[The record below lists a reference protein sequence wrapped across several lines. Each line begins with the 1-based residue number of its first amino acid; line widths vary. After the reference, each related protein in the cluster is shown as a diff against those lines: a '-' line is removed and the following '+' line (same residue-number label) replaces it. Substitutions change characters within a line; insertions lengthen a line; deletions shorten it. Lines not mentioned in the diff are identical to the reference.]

1 MICSFLFTKEG
12 GETMIKKLG
21 LVVLVALLVGFMASP
36 ASAFFFATDWSN
48 TNSNLYNFDPG
59 TRTATLVGPT
69 GQIRMIG
76 LVTDVDN
83 TIYAISEEANSRLWK
98 LNPTTGASTLVGSLG
113 FNLQEGDM
121 TIQPG
126 TNNMYVADGIG
137 DKLYIVNKLTAVASV
152 VGPFGSLGRD
162 VSGLQFIGSTL
173 YGLAL
178 NDSNPDTLLTIDPT
192 TGAAT
197 LVGATGTNFGI
208 IAAMGR
214 DPASGITYIAGPK
227 TGFGNDNELWSV
239 NLATGAGTDLGP
251 ITGVSASISG
261 FSVAG
266 NPPILNPGVPEPA
279 TMLLLGSGLIGLAG
293 YGRKKFFKK

>member
-1 MICSFLFTKEG
+1 MV
-12 GETMIKKLG
+12 KKLG
-21 LVVLVALLVGFMASP
+21 LVVSTILFLGVMVSP

-48 TNSNLYNFDPG
+48 TNSNLYSFDPT
-59 TRTATLVGPT
+59 TRTATVVGPT

-83 TIYAISEEANSRLWK
+83 TIYAISEEANSRLWT

-126 TNNMYVADGIG
+126 TNNMYVADGAG
-137 DKLYIVNKLTAVASV
+137 DKLYIVNKLTAAASL
-152 VGPFGSLGRD
+152 VGSFGALGRD
-162 VSGLQFIGSTL
+162 VSGLQFVGSTL

-178 NDSNPDTLLTIDPT
+178 NDAASDTLLTIDPT
-192 TGAAT
+192 TGAVT
-197 LVGATGTNFGI
+197 LVGVTGTNFGV
-208 IAAMGR
+208 IAAMGQ

-266 NPPILNPGVPEPA
+266 SPPILTGGEVPEPA
-279 TMLLLGSGLIGLAG
+279 TMILLGSGLVALAG
-293 YGRKKFFKK
+293 YGRKKFLKK